1 MLSILIPVYNYNIS
15 DLVKNIHQQAIEAN
29 IIFEIICFDDHST
42 KHVSTNRNCI
52 ESTKHAKLITSEKNL
67 GRVGARQRL
76 SESAS
81 YPWLLFL
88 DADVLPKSNIF
99 VNDYID
105 AISSGHDVY
114 FGGFAYT
121 KSIPEKQVILRWKY
135 GKKFEEVDAV
145 IRNRKPYQII
155 ISANFLI
162 NKTTFSKI
170 HSQITKKSYGLDN
183 IFASLLKQNNVR
195 VLHLNNPVYH
205 LGLEKNEIF
214 LSKAE
219 AASNTLLWGFKNGKI
234 TKHDNKLLS
243 IFEAFKKLKINYIM
257 MFLHKI
263 FGHTIKKQLSG
274 PNPNIYL
281 LQVYKVLYICHR
293 DLNYKYE

>member
-42 KHVSTNRNCI
+42 KHVTTNRACI
-52 ESTKHAKLITSEKNL
+52 ELTKHAKLITSEKNL

-81 YPWLLFL
+81 FPWLLFL
-88 DADVLPKSNIF
+88 DADVIPKSNRFIK
-99 VNDYID
+99 NYME
-105 AISSGHDVY
+105 AILSGHDAY
-114 FGGFAYT
+114 FGGFAYL
-121 KSIPEKQVILRWKY
+121 KDIPEKQTTLRWKY

-162 NKTTFSKI
+162 KKTVFNKI
-170 HSQITKKSYGLDN
+170 HTQITKKSYGLDN
-183 IFASLLKQNNVR
+183 IFASLLKQNNVK
-195 VLHLNNPVYH
+195 VLHINNQAYH

-214 LSKAE
+214 LKKTETAV
-219 AASNTLLWGFKNGKI
+219 NTLLWGFNNRKI
-234 TKHDNKLLS
+234 AKHDNKLLS
-243 IFEAFKKLKINYIM
+243 IFENLRKFRLNYLMAFLYKMFSLKM
-257 MFLHKI
+257 
-263 FGHTIKKQLSG
+263 KKQLSG
-274 PNPNIYL
+274 PNPDIYL
-281 LQVYKVLYICHR
+281 LQVYKALYICYE
-293 DLNYKYE
+293 DLN

>member
-15 DLVKNIHQQAIEAN
+15 DLVKNIYKQATEAS
-29 IIFEIICFDDHST
+29 ISFEIICFDDHST

-88 DADVLPKSNIF
+88 DADVLPKSNRFIKH
-99 VNDYID
+99 YMEAILSEHD
-105 AISSGHDVY
+105 AY
-114 FGGFAYT
+114 FGGFAYL
-121 KSIPEKQVILRWKY
+121 KDIPEKQIRLRWKY
-135 GKKFEEVDAV
+135 GKKFEEVDAAV
-145 IRNRKPYQII
+145 RNRKPYQII

-162 NKTTFSKI
+162 KKTTFSKI
-170 HSQITKKSYGLDN
+170 HLQITKKSYGLDN
-183 IFASLLKQNNVR
+183 IFASLLKQNNTKI
-195 VLHLNNPVYH
+195 LHINNPAYH

-214 LSKAE
+214 LKKTETAI
-219 AASNTLLWGFKNGKI
+219 NTLLWGFNNGKI
-234 TKHDNKLLS
+234 AKHDNTLLS
-243 IFEAFKKLKINYIM
+243 IFERLKKLKLNYLM
-257 MFLHKI
+257 NWLYKTFSLKM
-263 FGHTIKKQLSG
+263 KKQLSG

-281 LQVYKVLYICHR
+281 LQTYKVLYICYK
-293 DLNYKYE
+293 DLELKP